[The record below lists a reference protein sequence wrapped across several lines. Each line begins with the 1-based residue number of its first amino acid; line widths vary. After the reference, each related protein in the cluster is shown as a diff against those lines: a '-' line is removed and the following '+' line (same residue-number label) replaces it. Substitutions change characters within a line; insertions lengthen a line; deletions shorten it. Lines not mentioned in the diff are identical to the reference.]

1 MRLIDLDISPAPE
14 HDHSSDQGRIS
25 RSALL
30 RLMVA
35 YLFPAIL
42 DGKPRLMMLLE
53 HDAKELL
60 AADGIPV
67 PMGVLTTTADID
79 LPATLHGPWMVK
91 GQIPTGGRGKAGGIK
106 RADTIVEL
114 RQRLGSLLGKTVKGQ
129 VIRTCRIE
137 QCVRGTECY
146 LSVSLDLA
154 QGRLRVLLSSEGGV
168 DIEAHAERG
177 SLLATDVANDGRDAI
192 AAARRLADTIA
203 SPARET
209 IVHAAERLITEFFAF
224 EATLL
229 EVNPLFIRPDGSWSA
244 GDIKLVIDD
253 NALVRQPRLCDLIRQ
268 RADDYPEM
276 ALKLDHG
283 FDFVVVD
290 PDGEIGLVTTGAGL
304 SMQMID
310 ELAERGHP
318 AFNFCDIRT
327 GQLRGDPTRLINV
340 FRWIAAGR
348 NVRSVL
354 INFFAGI
361 THLGEV
367 AKLLVTAL
375 NAVPE
380 LRVPVTARLIGNGY
394 DEAIAVFASAGHPL
408 KVEPDLD
415 RAIELALAP
424 LTGARP

>member
-1 MRLIDLDISPAPE
+1 
-14 HDHSSDQGRIS
+14 
-25 RSALL
+25 
-30 RLMVA
+30 
-35 YLFPAIL
+35 
-42 DGKPRLMMLLE
+42 MMLLE

-67 PMGVLTTTADID
+67 PTGVLATTADVA
-79 LPATLHGPWMVK
+79 LPESLAAPFMVK
-91 GQIPTGGRGKAGGIK
+91 AQIPVGGRGKAAGIF
-106 RADTIVEL
+106 RAGSVAEL
-114 RQRLGSLLGKTVKGQ
+114 RHRLGELLGKTIKGQ
-129 VIRTCRIE
+129 TVRACRIE
-137 QCVRGTECY
+137 QCVEGMECY
-146 LSVSLDLA
+146 LSVSLDPTE
-154 QGRLRVLLSSEGGV
+154 GRLRVLLSSEGGV

-177 SLLATDVANDGRDAI
+177 ALRDAGVAFDERQAVV
-192 AAARRLADTIA
+192 AASRLAESTAD
-203 SPARET
+203 PARKT
-209 IVHAAERLITEFFAF
+209 IVRAAERLIAQFFAC

-229 EVNPLFIRPDGSWSA
+229 EVNPLFIGPDGSWTA
-244 GDIKLVIDD
+244 GDLKLVIDD
-253 NALVRQPRLCDLIRQ
+253 NALVRQPRLRDLIRH
-268 RADDYPEM
+268 RAGDYPEM
-276 ALKLDHG
+276 TLKLNHG

-310 ELAERGHP
+310 ELAGRGHP

-340 FRWIAAGR
+340 FQWIAAGR

-367 AKLLVTAL
+367 AKLLVAAL

-380 LRVPVTARLIGNGY
+380 LRAPVTARLIGNGY
-394 DEAIAVFASAGHPL
+394 DEAIAVFAAAGHPL
-408 KVEPDLD
+408 RVEPDLD

-424 LTGARP
+424 LTGAQR

>member
-1 MRLIDLDISPAPE
+1 
-14 HDHSSDQGRIS
+14 
-25 RSALL
+25 
-30 RLMVA
+30 
-35 YLFPAIL
+35 
-42 DGKPRLMMLLE
+42 MMLLE

-67 PMGVLTTTADID
+67 PVGVLATSADIE
-79 LPATLHGPWMVK
+79 LPASLDTPWMVK
-91 GQIPTGGRGKAGGIK
+91 AQIPVGGRGKAGGIK
-106 RADTIVEL
+106 RAGSVAEL
-114 RQRLGSLLGKTVKGQ
+114 RQGLGDLLGKTIRGQ
-129 VIRTCRIE
+129 TVRACRIE
-137 QCVRGTECY
+137 QCIKGAEHY
-146 LSVSLDLA
+146 LGVSLDTT

-177 SLLATDVANDGRDAI
+177 ALRSADVALTEREAI
-192 AAARRLADTIA
+192 AAASRLADTIA

-209 IVHAAERLITEFFAF
+209 IVRAAKQLIAEFFAL

-229 EVNPLFIRPDGSWSA
+229 EVNPLFIRPNGSWTA
-244 GDIKLVIDD
+244 GDLKLVIDD
-253 NALVRQPRLCDLIRQ
+253 NALVRQPRLCSLIRR
-268 RADDYPEM
+268 RADAYPEM
-276 ALKLDHG
+276 ALKLNHG

-327 GQLRGDPTRLINV
+327 GQLRGNPTRLINV
-340 FRWIAAGR
+340 FQWIAAGR

-394 DEAIAVFASAGHPL
+394 DEAISVFAAAGNPL
-408 KVEPDLD
+408 RVEPDLD

>member
-1 MRLIDLDISPAPE
+1 
-14 HDHSSDQGRIS
+14 
-25 RSALL
+25 
-30 RLMVA
+30 
-35 YLFPAIL
+35 
-42 DGKPRLMMLLE
+42 MMLLE
-53 HDAKELL
+53 HDAKEWL
-60 AADGIPV
+60 AANGIPV
-67 PMGVLTTTADID
+67 PTGVLATTADVA
-79 LPATLHGPWMVK
+79 LPKSLAAPFMVK
-91 GQIPTGGRGKAGGIK
+91 AQIPVGGRGKAGGIF
-106 RADTIVEL
+106 RADSVAEL
-114 RQRLGSLLGKTVKGQ
+114 RHRLGELLGKTIKGQ
-129 VIRTCRIE
+129 TVRACRIE
-137 QCVRGTECY
+137 QCVEGMECY
-146 LSVSLDLA
+146 LSVSLDPTE
-154 QGRLRVLLSSEGGV
+154 GRLRVLLSSEGGV

-177 SLLATDVANDGRDAI
+177 ALRGAGVAFNERQAVLAAS
-192 AAARRLADTIA
+192 RLAESTAD
-203 SPARET
+203 PARKT
-209 IVHAAERLITEFFAF
+209 IVRAAERLIAQFFAF

-229 EVNPLFIRPDGSWSA
+229 EVNPLFIGPDGSWTA
-244 GDIKLVIDD
+244 GDLKLVIDD
-253 NALVRQPRLCDLIRQ
+253 NALVRQPRLRDLIRH
-268 RADDYPEM
+268 RAGDYPEM
-276 ALKLDHG
+276 ALKLNHG

-310 ELAERGHP
+310 ELAGRGHP

-340 FRWIAAGR
+340 FQWIAAGR

-367 AKLLVTAL
+367 AKLLVAAL

-394 DEAIAVFASAGHPL
+394 DEAIAVFVAAGHPL
-408 KVEPDLD
+408 RVEPDLD

>member
-1 MRLIDLDISPAPE
+1 
-14 HDHSSDQGRIS
+14 
-25 RSALL
+25 
-30 RLMVA
+30 
-35 YLFPAIL
+35 
-42 DGKPRLMMLLE
+42 MMLLE

-60 AADGIPV
+60 ATDGIPV
-67 PMGVLTTTADID
+67 PTGILAAAADVAMPVS
-79 LPATLHGPWMVK
+79 LAAPWMVK
-91 GQIPTGGRGKAGGIK
+91 AQIPVGGRGKAGGIK
-106 RADTIVEL
+106 RAETAAEL
-114 RQRLGSLLGKTVKGQ
+114 RHGLGELLGKTLKNQMV
-129 VIRTCRIE
+129 RACRVE
-137 QCVRGTECY
+137 QCVDGMEYY
-146 LSVSLDLA
+146 LSLSLDPT

-177 SLLATDVANDGRDAI
+177 ALRSADVAFKRHEAI

-209 IVHAAERLITEFFAF
+209 IARAAEQVIAEFFAF

-229 EVNPLFIRPDGSWSA
+229 EVNPLFIRPDGSWTA
-244 GDIKLVIDD
+244 GDLKLVIDD
-253 NALVRQPRLCDLIRQ
+253 NALVRQPRLCDLIRD

-276 ALKLDHG
+276 ALKLNHG

-310 ELAERGHP
+310 ELAERGHA

-340 FRWIAAGR
+340 FQWIAAGR

-367 AKLLVTAL
+367 AKLLVIAL

-394 DEAIAVFASAGHPL
+394 DEAIAVFAAAGNRL
-408 KVEPDLD
+408 RVEPDLD

-424 LTGARP
+424 LTGAQR

>member
-1 MRLIDLDISPAPE
+1 ME
-14 HDHSSDQGRIS
+14 
-25 RSALL
+25 
-30 RLMVA
+30 
-35 YLFPAIL
+35 Y
-42 DGKPRLMMLLE
+42 
-53 HDAKELL
+53 
-60 AADGIPV
+60 
-67 PMGVLTTTADID
+67 
-79 LPATLHGPWMVK
+79 
-91 GQIPTGGRGKAGGIK
+91 
-106 RADTIVEL
+106 
-114 RQRLGSLLGKTVKGQ
+114 
-129 VIRTCRIE
+129 
-137 QCVRGTECY
+137 Y
-146 LSVSLDLA
+146 LSVSLDPT

-177 SLLATDVANDGRDAI
+177 ALRSADVTFNEREAI
-192 AAARRLADTIA
+192 AAAGRLADSIA

-209 IVHAAERLITEFFAF
+209 IVGAAERLIAEFFAF

-244 GDIKLVIDD
+244 GDLKLVIDD
-253 NALVRQPRLCDLIRQ
+253 NALVRQPRLCDLIRR
-268 RADDYPEM
+268 RADVYPEM
-276 ALKLDHG
+276 ALKLNHG

-318 AFNFCDIRT
+318 VFNFCDIRT

-340 FRWIAAGR
+340 FQWIAAGR

-375 NAVPE
+375 TAVPE

-394 DEAIAVFASAGHPL
+394 DEAIAVFASAGNPL
-408 KVEPDLD
+408 RVEPDLD

-424 LTGARP
+424 LAGARP

>member
-1 MRLIDLDISPAPE
+1 
-14 HDHSSDQGRIS
+14 
-25 RSALL
+25 
-30 RLMVA
+30 
-35 YLFPAIL
+35 
-42 DGKPRLMMLLE
+42 MMLLE

-60 AADGIPV
+60 ATDGIPV
-67 PMGVLTTTADID
+67 PMGMLATTADIEP
-79 LPATLHGPWMVK
+79 PASLDAPWMVK
-91 GQIPTGGRGKAGGIK
+91 AQIPAGGRGKAGGIQ

-114 RQRLGSLLGKTVKGQ
+114 RQRLGELLGKTIKGQ
-129 VIRTCRIE
+129 RVHACRIE
-137 QCVRGTECY
+137 QCVEGMEHY
-146 LSVSLDLA
+146 LSVSLDPGQA
-154 QGRLRVLLSSEGGV
+154 RLRMLLSSEGGV

-177 SLLATDVANDGRDAI
+177 ALRSTDVAFNEREAL
-192 AAARRLADTIA
+192 AAASRLADTIA
-203 SPARET
+203 GPTHET
-209 IVHAAERLITEFFAF
+209 IVRAAEQLIGEFFAC

-229 EVNPLFIRPDGSWSA
+229 EINPLFIRSDGSWTA
-244 GDIKLVIDD
+244 GDLKLVIDD
-253 NALVRQPRLCDLIRQ
+253 TALVRQPRLRDLICR
-268 RADDYPEM
+268 RADAYPEM
-276 ALKLDHG
+276 ALKLNHG

-290 PDGEIGLVTTGAGL
+290 PKGEIGLVTTGAGL

-340 FRWIAAGR
+340 FQWIAAGR

-394 DEAIAVFASAGHPL
+394 DEAIAVFANAGHQL
-408 KVEPDLD
+408 RVEPDLD
-415 RAIELALAP
+415 RAIELALAQ
-424 LTGARP
+424 LNGARP

>member
-1 MRLIDLDISPAPE
+1 MQAIRAEQAVRPCP
-14 HDHSSDQGRIS
+14 
-25 RSALL
+25 
-30 RLMVA
+30 VA
-35 YLFPAIL
+35 YLIPAIP

-67 PMGVLTTTADID
+67 PMGVLATTADIG
-79 LPATLHGPWMVK
+79 LPAALHGPWMVK
-91 GQIPTGGRGKAGGIK
+91 VQIPTGGRGKAGGIK

-114 RQRLGSLLGKTVKGQ
+114 RQRLAELLGKTIKGQ
-129 VIRTCRIE
+129 TVRACRIE
-137 QCVRGTECY
+137 QCVEGVEHY
-146 LSVSLDLA
+146 LSVSLDPIR
-154 QGRLRVLLSSEGGV
+154 GRLRLLLSSEGGV
-168 DIEAHAERG
+168 DIEAHAKRG
-177 SLLATDVANDGRDAI
+177 ALRSAEVAFNEDEANV
-192 AAARRLADTIA
+192 AVKRLAHTIA

-209 IVHAAERLITEFFAF
+209 IVHAAAQLITEFFAF
-224 EATLL
+224 ETTLL

-244 GDIKLVIDD
+244 GDLKLVIDD

-310 ELAERGHP
+310 ELAERGHS

-340 FRWIAAGR
+340 FQWISAGR

-394 DEAIAVFASAGHPL
+394 DEAIAVFATAGHPL
-408 KVEPDLD
+408 RVEPDLD

>member
-1 MRLIDLDISPAPE
+1 MRAE
-14 HDHSSDQGRIS
+14 
-25 RSALL
+25 
-30 RLMVA
+30 
-35 YLFPAIL
+35 
-42 DGKPRLMMLLE
+42 
-53 HDAKELL
+53 
-60 AADGIPV
+60 
-67 PMGVLTTTADID
+67 TA
-79 LPATLHGPWMVK
+79 T
-91 GQIPTGGRGKAGGIK
+91 
-106 RADTIVEL
+106 EL
-114 RQRLGSLLGKTVKGQ
+114 RHGLGELLGKTIKNQTV
-129 VIRTCRIE
+129 RACRVE
-137 QCVRGTECY
+137 QCVDGMECY
-146 LSVSLDLA
+146 LSLSLDPS

-168 DIEAHAERG
+168 DIEAYAERG
-177 SLLATDVANDGRDAI
+177 ALRSADVAFKQHEAI
-192 AAARRLADTIA
+192 AAASRLADTIA

-209 IVHAAERLITEFFAF
+209 IVRAAEHLIAEFFAF

-229 EVNPLFIRPDGSWSA
+229 EVNPLFIHPDGSWTA
-244 GDIKLVIDD
+244 GDLKLVIDD
-253 NALVRQPRLCDLIRQ
+253 NALVRQPRLCDLIRH
-268 RADDYPEM
+268 RANDYPEL

-310 ELAERGHP
+310 ELAERGHA

-340 FRWIAAGR
+340 FQWIAAGR

-394 DEAIAVFASAGHPL
+394 DEAIAVFAAAGNPL
-408 KVEPDLD
+408 RVEPDLD
-415 RAIELALAP
+415 RAIELTLAP
-424 LTGARP
+424 LTGAQP

>member
-1 MRLIDLDISPAPE
+1 
-14 HDHSSDQGRIS
+14 
-25 RSALL
+25 
-30 RLMVA
+30 
-35 YLFPAIL
+35 
-42 DGKPRLMMLLE
+42 MMLLE

-60 AADGIPV
+60 ATDGIPV
-67 PMGVLTTTADID
+67 PMGMLATTADIE
-79 LPATLHGPWMVK
+79 LPASLEAPFMVK
-91 GQIPTGGRGKAGGIK
+91 AQIPVGGRGKAGGIK
-106 RADTIVEL
+106 RAGSTAEL
-114 RQRLGSLLGKTVKGQ
+114 HQRLGELLGTTIKGQ
-129 VIRTCRIE
+129 TVRACRIE
-137 QCVRGTECY
+137 QCAEGMEHY
-146 LSVSLDLA
+146 LSVSLDA
-154 QGRLRVLLSSEGGV
+154 TQGRLRVLLSPEGGV

-177 SLLATDVANDGRDAI
+177 TLRSASVAFNEREAI
-192 AAARRLADTIA
+192 AAASRLADTIA
-203 SPARET
+203 SPAHET
-209 IVHAAERLITEFFAF
+209 IVRAAELLIAEFFAF

-229 EVNPLFIRPDGSWSA
+229 EVNPLFIRPDGSWTA
-244 GDIKLVIDD
+244 GDLKLVIDD
-253 NALVRQPRLCDLIRQ
+253 NALVRQPRLCDLIRR
-268 RADDYPEM
+268 RADAYPEM
-276 ALKLDHG
+276 ALKLNHG

-310 ELAERGHP
+310 ELVERGHP

-340 FRWIAAGR
+340 FQWIATGR

-394 DEAIAVFASAGHPL
+394 DEAIAVFAAAGHPMR
-408 KVEPDLD
+408 VEPDLD

-424 LTGARP
+424 LTGAQR

>member
-1 MRLIDLDISPAPE
+1 
-14 HDHSSDQGRIS
+14 
-25 RSALL
+25 
-30 RLMVA
+30 
-35 YLFPAIL
+35 
-42 DGKPRLMMLLE
+42 MMLLE
-53 HDAKELL
+53 HDAKQLL
-60 AADGIPV
+60 AADGVPV
-67 PMGVLTTTADID
+67 PTGILALTADVAM
-79 LPATLHGPWMVK
+79 PAALAAPWMVK
-91 GQIPTGGRGKAGGIK
+91 AQVPVGGRGKAGGIM
-106 RADTIVEL
+106 RAETATEL
-114 RQRLGSLLGKTVKGQ
+114 RHRLGELLGKTIKNQTV
-129 VIRTCRIE
+129 RACRVE
-137 QCVRGTECY
+137 QCVDGMECY
-146 LSVSLDLA
+146 LSLSLDPS

-168 DIEAHAERG
+168 DIEAHAKRG
-177 SLLATDVANDGRDAI
+177 ALRTADVAFKQHEAI
-192 AAARRLADTIA
+192 AAVSRLADTGA
-203 SPARET
+203 SPAPET
-209 IVHAAERLITEFFAF
+209 IVRAAEHLIAEFFAF

-229 EVNPLFIRPDGSWSA
+229 EVNPLFIRPDGSWTA
-244 GDIKLVIDD
+244 GDLKLVIDD
-253 NALVRQPRLCDLIRQ
+253 NALVRQPRLCDLIRD

-276 ALKLDHG
+276 ALKLNHG

-310 ELAERGHP
+310 ELAARGHA

-340 FRWIAAGR
+340 LQWIAAGR
-348 NVRSVL
+348 NIRSVL

-394 DEAIAVFASAGHPL
+394 DEAIAVFAAAGNPL
-408 KVEPDLD
+408 RVEPDLD

-424 LTGARP
+424 LTGAQR

>member
-1 MRLIDLDISPAPE
+1 
-14 HDHSSDQGRIS
+14 
-25 RSALL
+25 
-30 RLMVA
+30 
-35 YLFPAIL
+35 
-42 DGKPRLMMLLE
+42 MMLLE

-60 AADGIPV
+60 AADGVPV
-67 PMGVLTTTADID
+67 PTGILATTADVAT
-79 LPATLHGPWMVK
+79 PAVLAAPWMVK
-91 GQIPTGGRGKAGGIK
+91 AQVPVGGRGKAGGIM
-106 RADTIVEL
+106 RAETTTEL
-114 RQRLGSLLGKTVKGQ
+114 RHGLGELLGKTIKSQTV
-129 VIRTCRIE
+129 RACRVE
-137 QCVRGTECY
+137 QCVDGMECY
-146 LSVSLDLA
+146 LSLSLDPS

-177 SLLATDVANDGRDAI
+177 ALRSADVAFKQHEAI
-192 AAARRLADTIA
+192 AAASRLADTIA

-209 IVHAAERLITEFFAF
+209 IVRAAEHLIAEFFAF

-229 EVNPLFIRPDGSWSA
+229 EVNPLFIHPDGSWTA
-244 GDIKLVIDD
+244 GDLKLVIDD
-253 NALVRQPRLCDLIRQ
+253 NALVRQPRLCDLIRH
-268 RADDYPEM
+268 RANDYPEL

-283 FDFVVVD
+283 FDFAVVD

-310 ELAERGHP
+310 ELAERGHA

-340 FRWIAAGR
+340 FQWIAAGR

-367 AKLLVTAL
+367 AKLLVIAL

-394 DEAIAVFASAGHPL
+394 DEAIAVFAAAGNPL
-408 KVEPDLD
+408 RVEPDLD
-415 RAIELALAP
+415 RAIELTLAP
-424 LTGARP
+424 LTGAQP

>member
-1 MRLIDLDISPAPE
+1 MT
-14 HDHSSDQGRIS
+14 
-25 RSALL
+25 
-30 RLMVA
+30 
-35 YLFPAIL
+35 
-42 DGKPRLMMLLE
+42 LLE

-60 AADGIPV
+60 AATGVPV
-67 PMGVLTTTADID
+67 PMGILATTADVA
-79 LPATLHGPWMVK
+79 LPATLAAPFMVK
-91 GQIPTGGRGKAGGIK
+91 AQIPIGGRGKAGGIK
-106 RADTIVEL
+106 QAGSVAEL
-114 RQRLGSLLGKTVKGQ
+114 RHGLGEVLGKAINGQTV
-129 VIRTCRIE
+129 RACRIE
-137 QCVRGTECY
+137 QCVEGTECY
-146 LSVSLDLA
+146 LSVSLDPT

-177 SLLATDVANDGRDAI
+177 ALRSADVAFNERETI
-192 AAARRLADTIA
+192 AAASRLADSIA
-203 SPARET
+203 SPPRET
-209 IVHAAERLITEFFAF
+209 IVRAAERLITEFFAF

-229 EVNPLFIRPDGSWSA
+229 EVNPLFIRPDGSWSV
-244 GDIKLVIDD
+244 GDLKLVVDD
-253 NALVRQPRLCDLIRQ
+253 NALVRQPRLCDLIRH
-268 RADDYPEM
+268 RADVYREM
-276 ALKLDHG
+276 ALKLNHG

-340 FRWIAAGR
+340 FQWIAAGR

-394 DEAIAVFASAGHPL
+394 DEAIAVFAAAGHPL
-408 KVEPDLD
+408 RVEPDLD

>member
-1 MRLIDLDISPAPE
+1 
-14 HDHSSDQGRIS
+14 
-25 RSALL
+25 
-30 RLMVA
+30 
-35 YLFPAIL
+35 
-42 DGKPRLMMLLE
+42 MMLLE

-60 AADGIPV
+60 ATDGIPV
-67 PMGVLTTTADID
+67 PLGMLATTADIA
-79 LPATLHGPWMVK
+79 LPASFEPPFMVK
-91 GQIPTGGRGKAGGIK
+91 AQIPVGGRGKAGGIK
-106 RADTIVEL
+106 RAESIAQL
-114 RQRLGSLLGKTVKGQ
+114 RHGLGDLLGKTIKGQ
-129 VIRTCRIE
+129 TVRACRVE
-137 QCVRGTECY
+137 NCVEGVEHY
-146 LSVSLDLA
+146 LSVSLDPT
-154 QGRLRVLLSSEGGV
+154 QGLLRVLLSPAGGV
-168 DIEAHAERG
+168 DIEAHAKRG
-177 SLLATDVANDGRDAI
+177 TLRSANVAFNAREAI
-192 AAARRLADTIA
+192 AAASRLADTIA
-203 SPARET
+203 SPVREK
-209 IVHAAERLITEFFAF
+209 ILRAAERLIAAFLAF

-229 EVNPLFIRPDGSWSA
+229 EVNPLFIRPNGSWTA
-244 GDIKLVIDD
+244 GDLKLVIDD
-253 NALVRQPRLCDLIRQ
+253 NALVRQPRLCDLIRR
-268 RADDYPEM
+268 RADAYPEI

-310 ELAERGHP
+310 ELEERGHP

-340 FRWIAAGR
+340 FQWIAAGR

-394 DEAIAVFASAGHPL
+394 EEAIAVFAAAGHPL
-408 KVEPDLD
+408 RVEPELD

-424 LTGARP
+424 LTGAQR

>member
-1 MRLIDLDISPAPE
+1 
-14 HDHSSDQGRIS
+14 
-25 RSALL
+25 
-30 RLMVA
+30 
-35 YLFPAIL
+35 
-42 DGKPRLMMLLE
+42 MMLLE

-60 AADGIPV
+60 AAEGIPV
-67 PMGVLTTTADID
+67 PMGVLTTLADIE
-79 LPATLHGPWMVK
+79 LPASLDAPWMVK
-91 GQIPTGGRGKAGGIK
+91 VQIPAGGRGKAGGIQ
-106 RADTIVEL
+106 RAQSIVQL
-114 RQRLGSLLGKTVKGQ
+114 RQRLTDLLGKTIKGQ
-129 VIRTCRIE
+129 SVRACRVE
-137 QCVRGTECY
+137 QCVEGIECY
-146 LSVSLDLA
+146 LSVSLDA
-154 QGRLRVLLSSEGGV
+154 TSGRLRVILSPVGGV
-168 DIEAHAERG
+168 DIEAHARRG
-177 SLLATDVANDGRDAI
+177 ALHSADVAFTEREAI
-192 AAARRLADTIA
+192 AAASRLADTIA
-203 SPARET
+203 SPTRET
-209 IVHAAERLITEFFAF
+209 IVRAAEHLIAEFFAF

-229 EVNPLFIRPDGSWSA
+229 EVNPLFIRPDGSWTA
-244 GDIKLVIDD
+244 GDLRLVIDD
-253 NALVRQPRLCDLIRQ
+253 NALVRQPCLCNLIRH

-276 ALKLDHG
+276 ALKLNHG

-290 PDGEIGLVTTGAGL
+290 PNGEIGLVTTGAGL

-310 ELAERGHP
+310 ELAERDHP

-340 FRWIAAGR
+340 LQWIAAGR

-394 DEAIAVFASAGHPL
+394 DEAIAVFAAAGHPL
-408 KVEPDLD
+408 RVEPDLD

-424 LTGARP
+424 LTGART